1 PSSPSLP
8 PPSTPMRL
16 RINVTATA
24 ANSPTALPVAPVAPL
39 PRQPATAH
47 AQQPEVW
54 AAEQPSQHWPTLP
67 SSLDT
72 VAASVESADGVEAPT
87 PTLWPSLPPLLVQA
101 AQPKAATTTAVAVQP
116 APQVDQ
122 LPAHVARNSTPP
134 GQRRSATERSA
145 SPWPTLLDERMA
157 SPTDWR
163 QTVRQQERRRRL
175 DQEQQGQRW
184 NE

>member
-1 PSSPSLP
+1 
-8 PPSTPMRL
+8 M
-16 RINVTATA
+16 
-24 ANSPTALPVAPVAPL
+24 
-39 PRQPATAH
+39 
-47 AQQPEVW
+47 
-54 AAEQPSQHWPTLP
+54 
-67 SSLDT
+67 
-72 VAASVESADGVEAPT
+72 
-87 PTLWPSLPPLLVQA
+87 PTLWPSLPPLPVQA
-101 AQPKAATTTAVAVQP
+101 AQPKAATPTEVAVQA
-116 APQVDQ
+116 APQVDH
-122 LPAHVARNSTPP
+122 LPARIAHNLTPP